1 MRCQSRAESGGHI
14 SFSERGRLPM
24 LLLEHSRPRRW
35 SAARQACSR
44 GTAAR
49 PQPQPRLKQPRS
61 SSHPLQTTARPRP
74 TTRATARHSLPWAP
88 AANAPIATL
97 LARAQHSPRLL
108 STSEQYVGPAR
119 GEPTRRARHTRT
131 ARPPCHPP
139 PQRPADGRP
148 STPRRERRPAA
159 GSNGGRCAAVIR
171 LAVAC
176 TRGSLR
182 SDSAREH
189 KTKRRRIHRAAP
201 HSPPLRSGPPEPLRL
216 EPAAAE
222 RGAFFAFGL
231 PHLCPDHI
239 VTMWSERGWGDFCV
253 LYSVHVSQA
262 DAARRRRS
270 AAPRAAPRHAGV
282 RRAGA
287 ARFDSQPLKL
297 TATGH

>member
-119 GEPTRRARHTRT
+119 GEPTL
-131 ARPPCHPP
+131 PPH
-139 PQRPADGRP
+139 
-148 STPRRERRPAA
+148 S
-159 GSNGGRCAAVIR
+159 
-171 LAVAC
+171 
-176 TRGSLR
+176 
-182 SDSAREH
+182 
-189 KTKRRRIHRAAP
+189 HRAPAM
-201 HSPPLRSGPPEPLRL
+201 PPTT
-216 EPAAAE
+216 A
-222 RGAFFAFGL
+222 
-231 PHLCPDHI
+231 
-239 VTMWSERGWGDFCV
+239 
-253 LYSVHVSQA
+253 
-262 DAARRRRS
+262 AARRRPTLDASTRTTTRS
-270 AAPRAAPRHAGV
+270 RKQRREMRRGHTPCSRMHARIAA
-282 RRAGA
+282 
-287 ARFDSQPLKL
+287 
-297 TATGH
+297 